1 MRRSSLGK
9 TLAGL
14 TLALFALEAVSQ
26 SKDEALAPIGDN
38 SDEPSGWMRLEV
50 AIFVDTSDET
60 LASELWEIDPEL
72 GYPTNRRWLTDYA
85 EIKALMDEWGE
96 EAVNIDTNGAI
107 AIVPA
112 PPPQPDP
119 RLNPD
124 TVPMPEENAEVSE
137 EETEATTEAVKIMS
151 GDGTTLLSA
160 SSDEDLQ
167 GLSASLDASN
177 GVRDV
182 VTETSSES
190 DGYGEDGYQEDTV
203 HSNVIEQTPIG
214 DAATALVALGIEAAP
229 SLDGDLLTPI
239 DQQSQSSATN
249 QAGDNAEV
257 AVENSGTNSQ
267 VAQPQSQDLGQIPLE
282 SLLAVNAEETNPD
295 SEAKSDAIA
304 IDALE
309 SNIDGLQ
316 TPLDAAFADERS
328 NDSSSPENA
337 VLEQTSELYENSE
350 SFISEDGIANEAPA
364 ETQDDAG
371 NFFAIEGLGEDF
383 NGLVRGVETST
394 GLSDG
399 GIDTE
404 TIDWLSD
411 FETEEPG
418 EGTALDAEPTP
429 PPLPASYQAMPLE
442 MLPTGLKKLEKE
454 TGRRP
459 VALLSWLQPI
469 EGVSDAVIVD
479 SWADGNPIPNL
490 QGTVRV
496 SQAANETNGYR
507 LTTDLWANT
516 TAQYLPERLPA
527 IEIPAAPTR
536 VLVIEPEEAAKTEMN
551 EATVEFIDISTGL
564 STVTPSPRQSDD
576 TGSSDSV
583 EVSIPPL
590 KHAIRLHET
599 RDLREGY
606 VRYIDHPVIQVAA
619 VWRELTYAE
628 LHEMGEAQ
636 RVRKDIDSLTRALVT
651 EQAKKPSFNAEPQ
664 APSPNQ

>member
-26 SKDEALAPIGDN
+26 NKDEALASIGDN
-38 SDEPSGWMRLEV
+38 NDEPSGWMRLEV

-96 EAVNIDTNGAI
+96 DAVNIDTNGAI
-107 AIVPA
+107 AVVPS
-112 PPPQPDP
+112 PPPQPDSNLTP
-119 RLNPD
+119 ETATSSQTD
-124 TVPMPEENAEVSE
+124 TETTAESE
-137 EETEATTEAVKIMS
+137 QALP
-151 GDGTTLLSA
+151 GDRQTFLLG
-160 SSDEDLQ
+160 SSNDDLQ
-167 GLSASLDASN
+167 TSAENVDAIDAMHN
-177 GVRDV
+177 GS
-182 VTETSSES
+182 TETKIES
-190 DGYGEDGYQEDTV
+190 DGYQEEAA
-203 HSNVIEQTPIG
+203 HSGLIEQTPNG
-214 DAATALVALGIEAAP
+214 ETATTLVGLETGPASSMKNGLVI
-229 SLDGDLLTPI
+229 SI
-239 DQQSQSSATN
+239 DQQSQPSGSNQVGGNAAVAIEGSGVTSKAT
-249 QAGDNAEV
+249 
-257 AVENSGTNSQ
+257 
-267 VAQPQSQDLGQIPLE
+267 QPQSQDLGQIPLE
-282 SLLAVNAEETNPD
+282 SLSAVNAEETNPY
-295 SEAKSDAIA
+295 SETKSDAIA

-316 TPLDAAFADERS
+316 TPVDAAFADGRS
-328 NDSSSPENA
+328 SDSSLPENA

-350 SFISEDGIANEAPA
+350 SFITDDGMANEAPA

-383 NGLVRGVETST
+383 NGLVSGVETST

-404 TIDWLSD
+404 TIDWLSN

-442 MLPTGLKKLEKE
+442 MLPKGLKKLEKE

-479 SWADGNPIPNL
+479 SWADENPIPNL

-496 SQAANETNGYR
+496 SQAANETNGYQ

-516 TAQYLPERLPA
+516 SAQYLPERLPA

-536 VLVIEPEEAAKTEMN
+536 VLVIEPGEAAKTEMN
-551 EATVEFIDISTGL
+551 EATVEFVDISTGL
-564 STVTPSPRQSDD
+564 STVTPSPRQLDD
-576 TGSSDSV
+576 IGNSDSV
-583 EVSIPPL
+583 EDATPPL

-651 EQAKKPSFNAEPQ
+651 QQSKKPSFNVEQQ

>member
-26 SKDEALAPIGDN
+26 SRDEALASIGDN
-38 SDEPSGWMRLEV
+38 NDEPSGWMRLEV

-60 LASELWEIDPEL
+60 LASELWEVDPKL

-85 EIKALMDEWGE
+85 EINALMDEWGE
-96 EAVNIDTNGAI
+96 EAVSIDTNGAI
-107 AIVPA
+107 AVV
-112 PPPQPDP
+112 PPPPPRPDP
-119 RLNPD
+119 LMNPE
-124 TVPMPEENAEVSE
+124 TVPTSE
-137 EETEATTEAVKIMS
+137 EGAEATTEAAKIAS
-151 GDGTTLLSA
+151 GDGTTLLSG
-160 SSDEDLQ
+160 STDDDLQ
-167 GLSASLDASN
+167 ALSAGLDGSN
-177 GVRDV
+177 GVRDG
-182 VTETSSES
+182 VTKTRNES
-190 DGYGEDGYQEDTV
+190 DSYREDGYQEETV
-203 HSNVIEQTPIG
+203 HSNLVEKTSIDE
-214 DAATALVALGIEAAP
+214 AATALAVQETEAAP
-229 SLDGDLLTPI
+229 AMDNGHITST
-239 DQQSQSSATN
+239 DQPSQPSGSNQVGNNAAVAIESSGVTSKAT
-249 QAGDNAEV
+249 
-257 AVENSGTNSQ
+257 
-267 VAQPQSQDLGQIPLE
+267 QPQSQDFGQIPLE

-309 SNIDGLQ
+309 SNIAGLQ
-316 TPLDAAFADERS
+316 TPVDAAFADERS
-328 NDSSSPENA
+328 SDSSSLGNS

-350 SFISEDGIANEAPA
+350 SFIADDGMASEAPA

-383 NGLVRGVETST
+383 NGLVSGVETST

-411 FETEEPG
+411 FETAEPS

-442 MLPTGLKKLEKE
+442 MLTTGLKKLEKE

-469 EGVSDAVIVD
+469 EGVSDAIIVD
-479 SWADGNPIPNL
+479 SWDDENPIPNL

-496 SQAANETNGYR
+496 AQAANETNGFR

-516 TAQYLPERLPA
+516 SAQYLPERLPA

-536 VLVIEPEEAAKTEMN
+536 VLVIEPEEAAKTDMN

-576 TGSSDSV
+576 IGSSDSV
-583 EVSIPPL
+583 EVSTPPL
-590 KHAIRLHET
+590 KHAIRLYET

-619 VWRELTYAE
+619 IWRELTYAE

-651 EQAKKPSFNAEPQ
+651 EQAKKPSFKVEQQ

>member
-1 MRRSSLGK
+1 MH
-9 TLAGL
+9 
-14 TLALFALEAVSQ
+14 
-26 SKDEALAPIGDN
+26 
-38 SDEPSGWMRLEV
+38 
-50 AIFVDTSDET
+50 
-60 LASELWEIDPEL
+60 
-72 GYPTNRRWLTDYA
+72 
-85 EIKALMDEWGE
+85 
-96 EAVNIDTNGAI
+96 NG
-107 AIVPA
+107 
-112 PPPQPDP
+112 
-119 RLNPD
+119 
-124 TVPMPEENAEVSE
+124 S
-137 EETEATTEAVKIMS
+137 
-151 GDGTTLLSA
+151 
-160 SSDEDLQ
+160 
-167 GLSASLDASN
+167 
-177 GVRDV
+177 
-182 VTETSSES
+182 TETKIES
-190 DGYGEDGYQEDTV
+190 DGYQEEAV
-203 HSNVIEQTPIG
+203 RPNLVEQTPI
-214 DAATALVALGIEAAP
+214 DEAATSLAVQETEAAP
-229 SLDGDLLTPI
+229 AMDNGHITSTDQPSQLSAPNQGRDNAAVAIANLGTTTEATQ
-239 DQQSQSSATN
+239 QQSQ
-249 QAGDNAEV
+249 D
-257 AVENSGTNSQ
+257 
-267 VAQPQSQDLGQIPLE
+267 PGQIPLE
-282 SLLAVNAEETNPD
+282 SLLAGNSEEANLD
-295 SEAKSDAIA
+295 SEATYDATA

-309 SNIDGLQ
+309 GNIASLQ
-316 TPLDAAFADERS
+316 TSVDAAFADERS
-328 NDSSSPENA
+328 GDSSSLENA
-337 VLEQTSELYENSE
+337 VLDPSSEPSENSE
-350 SFISEDGIANEAPA
+350 AFIADDGMANEAPA

-383 NGLVRGVETST
+383 NGLVSSVETST

-411 FETEEPG
+411 FESEEPG

-469 EGVSDAVIVD
+469 DDVSDAVIVD
-479 SWADGNPIPNL
+479 SWADENPIPNL

-536 VLVIEPEEAAKTEMN
+536 VLVIEPEEAAKTETN

-564 STVTPSPRQSDD
+564 STVTPTPRQPDEI
-576 TGSSDSV
+576 GSSDSV
-583 EVSIPPL
+583 DVSIPPL

-651 EQAKKPSFNAEPQ
+651 QQAKKQSFNAEQQ
-664 APSPNQ
+664 ASSPNQ

>member
-14 TLALFALEAVSQ
+14 ALALFALEAVSQ
-26 SKDEALAPIGDN
+26 SKDEALASIGDN
-38 SDEPSGWMRLEV
+38 SDQPSGWMRLEV

-72 GYPTNRRWLTDYA
+72 GYPTNHRWLTDYA

-96 EAVNIDTNGAI
+96 DAVNIDTNGAI
-107 AIVPA
+107 TVSPA
-112 PPPQPDP
+112 PPPQPEP
-119 RLNPD
+119 NL
-124 TVPMPEENAEVSE
+124 TPETA
-137 EETEATTEAVKIMS
+137 
-151 GDGTTLLSA
+151 
-160 SSDEDLQ
+160 
-167 GLSASLDASN
+167 
-177 GVRDV
+177 
-182 VTETSSES
+182 TSSETDTETTAES
-190 DGYGEDGYQEDTV
+190 EQALPGDRPTFLLASSNDDLQTSAENVDAIDAVHNGSTEIKIGGDGYQEEAT
-203 HSNVIEQTPIG
+203 HSRFIEQTPN
-214 DAATALVALGIEAAP
+214 DETATTLVEPETGPASSVKNGLVT
-229 SLDGDLLTPI
+229 SI
-239 DQQSQSSATN
+239 DQQSQPSESN
-249 QAGDNAEV
+249 QVVDNAVV
-257 AVENSGTNSQ
+257 AIERSGVTSQ
-267 VAQPQSQDLGQIPLE
+267 ATQPQSQDLGQIPLE
-282 SLLAVNAEETNPD
+282 SLLAANAEETNPD

-309 SNIDGLQ
+309 SNINGLHM
-316 TPLDAAFADERS
+316 PVDAAFTDERS
-328 NDSSSPENA
+328 SDSGSQGNA
-337 VLEQTSELYENSE
+337 ALEQTSELYENSE
-350 SFISEDGIANEAPA
+350 SFIADDGMANEAPA

-383 NGLVRGVETST
+383 NGLVSGVETST

-399 GIDTE
+399 GVDTE

-442 MLPTGLKKLEKE
+442 MLPTGLKNLQKE

-459 VALLSWLQPI
+459 VALLSWLQPT

-479 SWADGNPIPNL
+479 SWADENPIPNL

-496 SQAANETNGYR
+496 SQTANETNGYR
-507 LTTDLWANT
+507 LITDLWANT

-551 EATVEFIDISTGL
+551 EATVEFIDITTGL

-583 EVSIPPL
+583 EVSLPPL

-651 EQAKKPSFNAEPQ
+651 EQATKPSFNVEQQ

>member
-26 SKDEALAPIGDN
+26 SRDEALASIGDN
-38 SDEPSGWMRLEV
+38 NDEPSGWMRLEV

-60 LASELWEIDPEL
+60 LASELWEVDPEL
-72 GYPTNRRWLTDYA
+72 SYPTNRRWLTDYA

-107 AIVPA
+107 AVVPS

-119 RLNPD
+119 NLNPETATSSETD
-124 TVPMPEENAEVSE
+124 TE
-137 EETEATTEAVKIMS
+137 TTEESEQALP
-151 GDGTTLLSA
+151 GDKSTFLLG
-160 SSDEDLQ
+160 SSNDDLQ
-167 GLSASLDASN
+167 TSAENVDAIDAVHN
-177 GVRDV
+177 GS
-182 VTETSSES
+182 TEIKIES
-190 DGYGEDGYQEDTV
+190 DGYQEEAT
-203 HSNVIEQTPIG
+203 HSGLIEQTPNG
-214 DAATALVALGIEAAP
+214 ETATTLVELENGPASSVKNGLVT
-229 SLDGDLLTPI
+229 SI
-239 DQQSQSSATN
+239 DQQSQPSGSNQLGGNAAVAIERSGVTTEAT
-249 QAGDNAEV
+249 
-257 AVENSGTNSQ
+257 
-267 VAQPQSQDLGQIPLE
+267 QPQSQDLGQIPLE

-309 SNIDGLQ
+309 SNIAGLQ
-316 TPLDAAFADERS
+316 APVDAAFADERS
-328 NDSSSPENA
+328 IDSSS
-337 VLEQTSELYENSE
+337 SELYVNSE
-350 SFISEDGIANEAPA
+350 SFIADDGMANEAAA

-383 NGLVRGVETST
+383 NGLVSSVETST

-411 FETEEPG
+411 FESEEPR

-469 EGVSDAVIVD
+469 EDVSDAVIVD
-479 SWADGNPIPNL
+479 SWADENPIPNL
-490 QGTVRV
+490 QGTVTV

-536 VLVIEPEEAAKTEMN
+536 VLVIEPEEASKTETN

-564 STVTPSPRQSDD
+564 STVTPTPRQPDEI
-576 TGSSDSV
+576 GSSDTV
-583 EVSIPPL
+583 DVSTPPL

-651 EQAKKPSFNAEPQ
+651 QQAKKQSFNAEQQ
-664 APSPNQ
+664 ASSPNQ

>member
-9 TLAGL
+9 TLVGL

-26 SKDEALAPIGDN
+26 SKDEALASIGDN
-38 SDEPSGWMRLEV
+38 NDEPSGWMRLEV

-60 LASELWEIDPEL
+60 LASELWEVDPEL
-72 GYPTNRRWLTDYA
+72 SYPSNRRWLTDYA

-107 AIVPA
+107 AVVPS

-119 RLNPD
+119 DLNPEN
-124 TVPMPEENAEVSE
+124 VPTSE
-137 EETEATTEAVKIMS
+137 EDTEDTREAVKIVS
-151 GDGTTLLSA
+151 DDGTTLLSA
-160 SSDEDLQ
+160 SIDDDLQ

-177 GVRDV
+177 GV
-182 VTETSSES
+182 TKISNES
-190 DGYGEDGYQEDTV
+190 DGYGEDSYQEEAV
-203 HSNVIEQTPIG
+203 RSNLVEQTSI
-214 DAATALVALGIEAAP
+214 DEAATSLAVQETQAAP
-229 SLDGDLLTPI
+229 AMDNGHITSTDQSSQLSAPNQGRDNAAVAIENLGTTTEATQ
-239 DQQSQSSATN
+239 QQSQ
-249 QAGDNAEV
+249 D
-257 AVENSGTNSQ
+257 
-267 VAQPQSQDLGQIPLE
+267 PGQIPLE
-282 SLLAVNAEETNPD
+282 SLLAGNSEEANLD
-295 SEAKSDAIA
+295 SEATYDATA

-309 SNIDGLQ
+309 GNIASLQ
-316 TPLDAAFADERS
+316 TSDDAAFADERS
-328 NDSSSPENA
+328 SDSSSLENA
-337 VLEQTSELYENSE
+337 VLDPYSEPFEKSE
-350 SFISEDGIANEAPA
+350 SFIADGGIAAEAPA
-364 ETQDDAG
+364 EAQDDAG

-383 NGLVRGVETST
+383 NGLVSGVGNST

-399 GIDTE
+399 GLDTE

-411 FETEEPG
+411 FETEEAS

-429 PPLPASYQAMPLE
+429 PPLPESYQAMPLE
-442 MLPTGLKKLEKE
+442 MLPAGLKKLEKD

-469 EGVSDAVIVD
+469 EGVSNAVIVD
-479 SWADGNPIPNL
+479 SWAEDGPTPRL

-496 SQAANETNGYR
+496 SQATNETDGYR

-527 IEIPAAPTR
+527 IEIPTAPTR
-536 VLVIEPEEAAKTEMN
+536 VLVIEPEKAVSAEKN
-551 EATVEFIDISTGL
+551 EASVEFIDISTGL
-564 STVTPSPRQSDD
+564 NTVTPTLRQPDGND
-576 TGSSDSV
+576 GSGSV

-590 KHAIRLHET
+590 KHAIRLNET

-636 RVRKDIDSLTRALVT
+636 RIRKDIDSLTRALVT
-651 EQAKKPSFNAEPQ
+651 QQSKKTSSNTKQQ
-664 APSPNQ
+664 APLSSP

>member
-14 TLALFALEAVSQ
+14 ALALFALEAVSQ
-26 SKDEALAPIGDN
+26 SKDEALASIGDN
-38 SDEPSGWMRLEV
+38 SDQPSGWMRLEV

-96 EAVNIDTNGAI
+96 DAVNIDTNGAI
-107 AIVPA
+107 TVLPA
-112 PPPQPDP
+112 PPPQPEP
-119 RLNPD
+119 NLTPETATSSKTD
-124 TVPMPEENAEVSE
+124 TETTAESE
-137 EETEATTEAVKIMS
+137 QALP
-151 GDGTTLLSA
+151 GDRPTFLLA
-160 SSDEDLQ
+160 SSNDDLQ
-167 GLSASLDASN
+167 TSAENVDAIDAVHN
-177 GVRDV
+177 GS
-182 VTETSSES
+182 TEIKI
-190 DGYGEDGYQEDTV
+190 GGDGYQEEAT
-203 HSNVIEQTPIG
+203 HSRLIEQTPNG
-214 DAATALVALGIEAAP
+214 ETATTLVELETGPASSVKNGLVT
-229 SLDGDLLTPI
+229 SI
-239 DQQSQSSATN
+239 DQQSQPSESN
-249 QAGDNAEV
+249 QVVDNAVGAIER
-257 AVENSGTNSQ
+257 SGVTSQ
-267 VAQPQSQDLGQIPLE
+267 ATQPQSQDLGQIPLE
-282 SLLAVNAEETNPD
+282 SLLAANAEETNPD

-309 SNIDGLQ
+309 SNINGLQ
-316 TPLDAAFADERS
+316 MPVDAAFTDERS
-328 NDSSSPENA
+328 SDSSSQGNA
-337 VLEQTSELYENSE
+337 ASEQTSELYENSE
-350 SFISEDGIANEAPA
+350 SFIADDGMANEAAA

-383 NGLVRGVETST
+383 NGLVSGVETST

-399 GIDTE
+399 GVDTE

-411 FETEEPG
+411 FETEEPR

-479 SWADGNPIPNL
+479 SWADENPIPNL

-551 EATVEFIDISTGL
+551 EATVEFIDIATGL

-590 KHAIRLHET
+590 KHAIRLHQT

-651 EQAKKPSFNAEPQ
+651 EQAKKPSFNAGQGQQ
-664 APSPNQ
+664 APSPSQ

>member
-1 MRRSSLGK
+1 MRRSSLGR

-26 SKDEALAPIGDN
+26 SKDEALASIGDN
-38 SDEPSGWMRLEV
+38 NDEPSGWMRLEV

-60 LASELWEIDPEL
+60 LASELWEVDPEL

-107 AIVPA
+107 AVVPS

-119 RLNPD
+119 NLNPETATSPERD
-124 TVPMPEENAEVSE
+124 TETTVESE
-137 EETEATTEAVKIMS
+137 QALL
-151 GDGTTLLSA
+151 GDRPTFLIG
-160 SSDEDLQ
+160 SSNDDLQ
-167 GLSASLDASN
+167 TSADNVDAIDAVHN
-177 GVRDV
+177 GS
-182 VTETSSES
+182 TETKIES
-190 DGYGEDGYQEDTV
+190 DGYQEEAA
-203 HSNVIEQTPIG
+203 HSGVIEQTPNGETATTLVELETGPASSMKNGLVTSIDQGSQPSGLKQVGG
-214 DAATALVALGIEAAP
+214 DAAVAIER
-229 SLDGDLLTPI
+229 SGVT
-239 DQQSQSSATN
+239 SQAT
-249 QAGDNAEV
+249 
-257 AVENSGTNSQ
+257 
-267 VAQPQSQDLGQIPLE
+267 QPQSQDLGQIPLE

-295 SEAKSDAIA
+295 FEAKSDAIA

-309 SNIDGLQ
+309 SNIAGLQ
-316 TPLDAAFADERS
+316 TPVDAAFADERS
-328 NDSSSPENA
+328 SDSIFFFFFA
-337 VLEQTSELYENSE
+337 LEQAYELYEISE
-350 SFISEDGIANEAPA
+350 SFIADDGMANEAPA

-383 NGLVRGVETST
+383 NGLVSGVETST

-411 FETEEPG
+411 FETEEPR

-479 SWADGNPIPNL
+479 SWADENTIPSL

-536 VLVIEPEEAAKTEMN
+536 VLVIEPEEAAKTDMN

-564 STVTPSPRQSDD
+564 STVNPSPRQSDD

-583 EVSIPPL
+583 EGSMPQL

-619 VWRELTYAE
+619 VWRELSYAE

-651 EQAKKPSFNAEPQ
+651 DQSKKPSFNAGQGQQ

>member
-14 TLALFALEAVSQ
+14 TLALVALEAVSQ
-26 SKDEALAPIGDN
+26 SKDEALASIGDN
-38 SDEPSGWMRLEV
+38 SNEPSGWMRLEV

-60 LASELWEIDPEL
+60 LASELWEVDPEL

-107 AIVPA
+107 AVVPS

-119 RLNPD
+119 DPDLNPE
-124 TVPMPEENAEVSE
+124 TATSSE
-137 EETEATTEAVKIMS
+137 T
-151 GDGTTLLSA
+151 D
-160 SSDEDLQ
+160 
-167 GLSASLDASN
+167 
-177 GVRDV
+177 
-182 VTETSSES
+182 TETTAESEQASPGDRPTFLLGSSNDDSQTSAENVGAIDAVHNGSTETKIES
-190 DGYGEDGYQEDTV
+190 DGYQEEAA
-203 HSNVIEQTPIG
+203 HSGLIEQTPNG
-214 DAATALVALGIEAAP
+214 ETATALVELETEPASSVKNGLVN
-229 SLDGDLLTPI
+229 PI
-239 DQQSQSSATN
+239 DQQSQPSGSNQVGGDAAVAIERSGVTSQAT
-249 QAGDNAEV
+249 
-257 AVENSGTNSQ
+257 
-267 VAQPQSQDLGQIPLE
+267 QPQSQDLGQIPLE
-282 SLLAVNAEETNPD
+282 SLLAVNAEETDPD
-295 SEAKSDAIA
+295 FEAKSDAIA

-309 SNIDGLQ
+309 SNIAGLQ
-316 TPLDAAFADERS
+316 TPVDAAFADERS
-328 NDSSSPENA
+328 SDSSSQGNA
-337 VLEQTSELYENSE
+337 ALEQTSELYENSE
-350 SFISEDGIANEAPA
+350 SFIADYGMANEAAA
-364 ETQDDAG
+364 ETRDDAG

-383 NGLVRGVETST
+383 NGLVSGVETST

-411 FETEEPG
+411 FETEEPR

-479 SWADGNPIPNL
+479 SWADENPIPNL

-496 SQAANETNGYR
+496 SQTANETNGYR

-536 VLVIEPEEAAKTEMN
+536 VLVIEPGEAAKTEMN

-564 STVTPSPRQSDD
+564 STVTPTPRQSDEIR
-576 TGSSDSV
+576 SSDSV
-583 EVSIPPL
+583 DVSTPPL

-651 EQAKKPSFNAEPQ
+651 EQAKKPLFNVEQQ

>member
-1 MRRSSLGK
+1 MRRSSLGR

-26 SKDEALAPIGDN
+26 SKDEALASIGDN
-38 SDEPSGWMRLEV
+38 NDEPSGWMRLEV

-60 LASELWEIDPEL
+60 LASELWEVDPEL

-107 AIVPA
+107 AVVPS

-119 RLNPD
+119 NLNPETATSPERD
-124 TVPMPEENAEVSE
+124 TETTVESE
-137 EETEATTEAVKIMS
+137 QALP
-151 GDGTTLLSA
+151 GDRPTFLLG
-160 SSDEDLQ
+160 SSNDDLQ
-167 GLSASLDASN
+167 TSADNVDAIDAVHN
-177 GVRDV
+177 GS
-182 VTETSSES
+182 TETKIES
-190 DGYGEDGYQEDTV
+190 DGYQEEAA
-203 HSNVIEQTPIG
+203 HSGLIEHTPNGGTATTLVELETGPASSMKNGLVTSIDQGSQPSGSNQVGG
-214 DAATALVALGIEAAP
+214 DAAVAIER
-229 SLDGDLLTPI
+229 SGVT
-239 DQQSQSSATN
+239 SQAT
-249 QAGDNAEV
+249 
-257 AVENSGTNSQ
+257 
-267 VAQPQSQDLGQIPLE
+267 QPQSQDLGQIPLE
-282 SLLAVNAEETNPD
+282 SLLTVNAEETNPD
-295 SEAKSDAIA
+295 FETKSDAIA

-309 SNIDGLQ
+309 SNIAGLQ
-316 TPLDAAFADERS
+316 TPVDAAFADERS
-328 NDSSSPENA
+328 SDSSSRGNA

-350 SFISEDGIANEAPA
+350 SFIADDGMANEAPA

-383 NGLVRGVETST
+383 NGLVSGVETST

-411 FETEEPG
+411 FETEEPR

-479 SWADGNPIPNL
+479 SWADENTIPSL

-564 STVTPSPRQSDD
+564 STVNPSPRQSDD
-576 TGSSDSV
+576 IGSSDSV
-583 EVSIPPL
+583 DVSTPAV

-651 EQAKKPSFNAEPQ
+651 QQAKKPSFNAGQGQQ

>member
-26 SKDEALAPIGDN
+26 SKDEALASIGDN

-60 LASELWEIDPEL
+60 LASELWEVDPEL

-107 AIVPA
+107 AVVPS

-119 RLNPD
+119 DLNPE
-124 TVPMPEENAEVSE
+124 TATSSE
-137 EETEATTEAVKIMS
+137 RGT
-151 GDGTTLLSA
+151 GTTAESEQALPGDRPTFLLG
-160 SSDEDLQ
+160 SSNDDLQ
-167 GLSASLDASN
+167 TSAENVDAIDAVHN
-177 GVRDV
+177 GS
-182 VTETSSES
+182 TETKIES
-190 DGYGEDGYQEDTV
+190 DGYQEEAA
-203 HSNVIEQTPIG
+203 HSGLIEQTPNG
-214 DAATALVALGIEAAP
+214 ETATTLVELETGPASSMKNGLVA
-229 SLDGDLLTPI
+229 SI
-239 DQQSQSSATN
+239 DQPSQPSGSNQVGSNAAVAIENLCTTTEATQQHS
-249 QAGDNAEV
+249 QA
-257 AVENSGTNSQ
+257 
-267 VAQPQSQDLGQIPLE
+267 PGQIPLE
-282 SLLAVNAEETNPD
+282 SLLAGNSEEANLD
-295 SEAKSDAIA
+295 SEATYDATA
-304 IDALE
+304 INALE
-309 SNIDGLQ
+309 GNIASLQ
-316 TPLDAAFADERS
+316 TPVDAAFADERS
-328 NDSSSPENA
+328 SDSSFPGNV
-337 VLEQTSELYENSE
+337 VLEQTSELYENRE
-350 SFISEDGIANEAPA
+350 SFIADDGMASEARAG
-364 ETQDDAG
+364 TQDDAG

-383 NGLVRGVETST
+383 NGLVSGVETST

-404 TIDWLSD
+404 TIDWLSE
-411 FETEEPG
+411 FETEEAS

-429 PPLPASYQAMPLE
+429 PPLPASYQAMPPE
-442 MLPTGLKKLEKE
+442 MLPAGLRKLEKE

-496 SQAANETNGYR
+496 SQATNETDGYR

-527 IEIPAAPTR
+527 IEIPTAPTR
-536 VLVIEPEEAAKTEMN
+536 VLVIEPEKAVSAEKN
-551 EATVEFIDISTGL
+551 EASVEFIDISTGL
-564 STVTPSPRQSDD
+564 NTVTPTLRQSDGND
-576 TGSSDSV
+576 GSGSV

-590 KHAIRLHET
+590 KHAIRLNET

-636 RVRKDIDSLTRALVT
+636 RIRKDIDSLTRALVT
-651 EQAKKPSFNAEPQ
+651 EQAKKPSFNVEQQ

>member
-26 SKDEALAPIGDN
+26 SKDEALASIGDN

-60 LASELWEIDPEL
+60 LASELWEVDPEL

-107 AIVPA
+107 AVVPS

-119 RLNPD
+119 KLNPETATSSERGTEN
-124 TVPMPEENAEVSE
+124 TVESEQALPGDRPTFLLGSSNDDSQTSAENVDAID
-137 EETEATTEAVKIMS
+137 AVH
-151 GDGTTLLSA
+151 
-160 SSDEDLQ
+160 
-167 GLSASLDASN
+167 N
-177 GVRDV
+177 GP
-182 VTETSSES
+182 TETKSES
-190 DGYGEDGYQEDTV
+190 DGYQEEAA
-203 HSNVIEQTPIG
+203 HSGLIEQTPNG
-214 DAATALVALGIEAAP
+214 ETATTLVELETEPASSMKNGHVT
-229 SLDGDLLTPI
+229 SI
-239 DQQSQSSATN
+239 DQPSQPSESNQVGGNAAVAIERSGVTSKAT
-249 QAGDNAEV
+249 Q
-257 AVENSGTNSQ
+257 T
-267 VAQPQSQDLGQIPLE
+267 QSQDLGQIPLE

-295 SEAKSDAIA
+295 SEAESVAIA

-309 SNIDGLQ
+309 SNIAGLQ
-316 TPLDAAFADERS
+316 TPVDAVFVDERS
-328 NDSSSPENA
+328 SDSSSQENTA
-337 VLEQTSELYENSE
+337 LEQTSELYENPE
-350 SFISEDGIANEAPA
+350 SFIADDGMANEAPV
-364 ETQDDAG
+364 ETRDDAG

-383 NGLVRGVETST
+383 NGLVSGVETSN

-418 EGTALDAEPTP
+418 EGTALDAEATP

-442 MLPTGLKKLEKE
+442 MLPAGLRKLEKE

-479 SWADGNPIPNL
+479 SWADENTIPNL

-564 STVTPSPRQSDD
+564 STVTPPPSE
-576 TGSSDSV
+576 TNENGSSDSA
-583 EVSIPPL
+583 EDPTPPL

-636 RVRKDIDSLTRALVT
+636 RVRRDIDSLTRALVT
-651 EQAKKPSFNAEPQ
+651 EQAKKPSSNAEQQ

>member
-14 TLALFALEAVSQ
+14 ALALFALEAVSQ
-26 SKDEALAPIGDN
+26 SKDEALASIGDN

-50 AIFVDTSDET
+50 AIFVDTSNET

-96 EAVNIDTNGAI
+96 DAVNIDTNGAI
-107 AIVPA
+107 TVLPA

-119 RLNPD
+119 VLNLETD
-124 TVPMPEENAEVSE
+124 SSAEED
-137 EETEATTEAVKIMS
+137 TEASADTAQAMLDDS
-151 GDGTTLLSA
+151 TTLPLA
-160 SSDEDLQ
+160 SNDDDSQTL
-167 GLSASLDASN
+167 LASLDAFKAL
-177 GVRDV
+177 
-182 VTETSSES
+182 S
-190 DGYGEDGYQEDTV
+190 DGPTENTTFER
-203 HSNVIEQTPIG
+203 
-214 DAATALVALGIEAAP
+214 DADHQVDLTESAPSELPPQMFISELTTATADRKNEAAP
-229 SLDGDLLTPI
+229 SVNNDLVRST
-239 DQQSQSSATN
+239 DTQSQPSAPN
-249 QAGDNAEV
+249 EAGDNAAV
-257 AVENSGTNSQ
+257 AVENSGTTSHA
-267 VAQPQSQDLGQIPLE
+267 AQPQSQEPGQIPLE
-282 SLLAVNAEETNPD
+282 NLLAGNPEETNPD

-304 IDALE
+304 IDVLE
-309 SNIDGLQ
+309 SNIAALQ
-316 TPLDAAFADERS
+316 APVDAAFADERS
-328 NDSSSPENA
+328 SDSSSLENA
-337 VLEQTSELYENSE
+337 VLDPSSEPAENSE
-350 SFISEDGIANEAPA
+350 SFIADGGIAAEAPA
-364 ETQDDAG
+364 EAQDDAG

-383 NGLVRGVETST
+383 NGLANRAEPSNR
-394 GLSDG
+394 LSAG

-404 TIDWLSD
+404 TIDWLAN
-411 FETEEPG
+411 FETEEAS

-442 MLPTGLKKLEKE
+442 MLPAGLKKLEKD

-469 EGVSDAVIVD
+469 EGVSNAVIVD
-479 SWADGNPIPNL
+479 SWAEDGPTPRL

-496 SQAANETNGYR
+496 SQATNETDGYR

-527 IEIPAAPTR
+527 IEIPTAPTR
-536 VLVIEPEEAAKTEMN
+536 VLVIEPEKAVSAEKN
-551 EATVEFIDISTGL
+551 EASVEFIDISTGL
-564 STVTPSPRQSDD
+564 NTVTRTLRQSDGND
-576 TGSSDSV
+576 GSGSV

-590 KHAIRLHET
+590 KHAIRLNET

-651 EQAKKPSFNAEPQ
+651 QQSKKTSSNTKQQ
-664 APSPNQ
+664 APLSSP

>member
-1 MRRSSLGK
+1 MRRSSVGK

-26 SKDEALAPIGDN
+26 SKDEALASIGDN

-60 LASELWEIDPEL
+60 LASELWEVAPEL

-96 EAVNIDTNGAI
+96 EAVSIDTNGAI
-107 AIVPA
+107 VVVPS
-112 PPPQPDP
+112 PPPQSD
-119 RLNPD
+119 LVVNPE
-124 TVPMPEENAEVSE
+124 TVLSSE
-137 EETEATTEAVKIMS
+137 ETTQATSDSTQVLV
-151 GDGTTLLSA
+151 GDSKTLLPA
-160 SSDEDLQ
+160 STDDDSQ
-167 GLSASLDASN
+167 VLSPSLYAINAVHN
-177 GVRDV
+177 GS
-182 VTETSSES
+182 TETSIES
-190 DGYGEDGYQEDTV
+190 DGYQEEAAP
-203 HSNVIEQTPIG
+203 SGLIEQTPNGETATTVAELEAGPSSSMDNG
-214 DAATALVALGIEAAP
+214 DVTSTNQP
-229 SLDGDLLTPI
+229 SQPGPP
-239 DQQSQSSATN
+239 N
-249 QAGDNAEV
+249 QAGDNAAV
-257 AVENSGTNSQ
+257 AIESSGVTSRATQ
-267 VAQPQSQDLGQIPLE
+267 QQSQDLGQIPLE
-282 SLLAVNAEETNPD
+282 SLLVGNPEETYAD

-309 SNIDGLQ
+309 SNIAGLQ
-316 TPLDAAFADERS
+316 MPVDAVLVDERS
-328 NDSSSPENA
+328 SDPSSEGDA
-337 VLEQTSELYENSE
+337 VLEQTFELYENSE
-350 SFISEDGIANEAPA
+350 SSVADDGIATEALA
-364 ETQDDAG
+364 EAQDDAG

-383 NGLVRGVETST
+383 NGLVGGAETPT

-418 EGTALDAEPTP
+418 EGTPLDVEPTP

-442 MLPTGLKKLEKE
+442 MLPAGLKKLEKE

-469 EGVSDAVIVD
+469 EGVSSAVIVD
-479 SWADGNPIPNL
+479 SWADEDLTPNL

-527 IEIPAAPTR
+527 IEVPSAPTR
-536 VLVIEPEEAAKTEMN
+536 VLVIEPEEVIQAEIN

-564 STVTPSPRQSDD
+564 STVTPAPHQSDEN
-576 TGSSDSV
+576 GSSDSIG
-583 EVSIPPL
+583 VSPLPL
-590 KHAIRLHET
+590 KHAIRLNET

-651 EQAKKPSFNAEPQ
+651 KQSEKPSFNAGQQ
-664 APSPNQ
+664 APPPNQ

>member
-9 TLAGL
+9 TLVGL
-14 TLALFALEAVSQ
+14 TLALFALQAVSQ
-26 SKDEALAPIGDN
+26 SKDEALASIGDN
-38 SDEPSGWMRLEV
+38 NDEPSGWMRLEV
-50 AIFVDTSDET
+50 AIFVDTSDEA
-60 LASELWEIDPEL
+60 LASELWEVDPEL

-107 AIVPA
+107 AVVPS

-119 RLNPD
+119 DLNPEN
-124 TVPMPEENAEVSE
+124 VPTSE
-137 EETEATTEAVKIMS
+137 EDTEDTREAVKIVS
-151 GDGTTLLSA
+151 DDGTTLLSA
-160 SSDEDLQ
+160 SIDDDLQ

-177 GVRDV
+177 GV
-182 VTETSSES
+182 TKISNES
-190 DGYGEDGYQEDTV
+190 DGYGEDSYQEEAV
-203 HSNVIEQTPIG
+203 RSNLVEQTPI
-214 DAATALVALGIEAAP
+214 DEAATSLAVQETEAAP
-229 SLDGDLLTPI
+229 AMDNGHITSTDQPSQLSAPNQGRDNAAVAIENLGTTTEATQ
-239 DQQSQSSATN
+239 QQSQ
-249 QAGDNAEV
+249 D
-257 AVENSGTNSQ
+257 
-267 VAQPQSQDLGQIPLE
+267 PGQIPLE
-282 SLLAVNAEETNPD
+282 SLLAGNSEEANLD
-295 SEAKSDAIA
+295 SEATYDATA

-309 SNIDGLQ
+309 GNIASLQ
-316 TPLDAAFADERS
+316 TSDDAAFADERS
-328 NDSSSPENA
+328 SDSSSLENA
-337 VLEQTSELYENSE
+337 VLDPYSESFEKSE
-350 SFISEDGIANEAPA
+350 SFIADGGIAAEAPA
-364 ETQDDAG
+364 EAQDDAG

-383 NGLVRGVETST
+383 NGLVSGVGNST

-399 GIDTE
+399 GLDTE

-411 FETEEPG
+411 FETEEAS

-429 PPLPASYQAMPLE
+429 PPLPESYQAMPLE
-442 MLPTGLKKLEKE
+442 MLPAGLKKLEKD

-469 EGVSDAVIVD
+469 EGVSNAVIVD
-479 SWADGNPIPNL
+479 SWAEDGPTPHL

-496 SQAANETNGYR
+496 SQATNETDGYR

-527 IEIPAAPTR
+527 IEIPTAPTR
-536 VLVIEPEEAAKTEMN
+536 VLVIEPEKAVSAEKN
-551 EATVEFIDISTGL
+551 EASVEFIDISTGL
-564 STVTPSPRQSDD
+564 NTVTPTLRQPDGND
-576 TGSSDSV
+576 GSGSV

-590 KHAIRLHET
+590 KHAIRLNET

-651 EQAKKPSFNAEPQ
+651 QQSKKTSSNTKQQ
-664 APSPNQ
+664 APLSSP

>member
-9 TLAGL
+9 TLVGL

-26 SKDEALAPIGDN
+26 SKDEALASIGDN
-38 SDEPSGWMRLEV
+38 NDEPSGWMRLEV

-60 LASELWEIDPEL
+60 LASELWEVDPEL

-107 AIVPA
+107 AVV
-112 PPPQPDP
+112 PPPPPRPDP
-119 RLNPD
+119 LLNPE
-124 TVPMPEENAEVSE
+124 TVPTSEEGAEVLE
-137 EETEATTEAVKIMS
+137 EDTEATTEAAKIAS
-151 GDGTTLLSA
+151 GDGTTLQSGSTDDDLQALSA
-160 SSDEDLQ
+160 
-167 GLSASLDASN
+167 GLDGSIV
-177 GVRDV
+177 VRDG
-182 VTETSSES
+182 VTEARNES
-190 DGYGEDGYQEDTV
+190 DSYREDGYQEETV
-203 HSNVIEQTPIG
+203 HSNLVEKTSIDE
-214 DAATALVALGIEAAP
+214 AATALAVQETEAAP
-229 SLDGDLLTPI
+229 AMDNGHITSTDQPSQLSAPNQGRDNATVAIENRGTTTEATQ
-239 DQQSQSSATN
+239 QQSQ
-249 QAGDNAEV
+249 D
-257 AVENSGTNSQ
+257 
-267 VAQPQSQDLGQIPLE
+267 PGQIPLE
-282 SLLAVNAEETNPD
+282 SLLAGNSEEANLD
-295 SEAKSDAIA
+295 SEATYDATV

-309 SNIDGLQ
+309 GNIASLQ
-316 TPLDAAFADERS
+316 TSVDAAFADERS
-328 NDSSSPENA
+328 SDSSSLENA
-337 VLEQTSELYENSE
+337 VLDPSSEPSENSE
-350 SFISEDGIANEAPA
+350 SFIADGGIAAEAPA
-364 ETQDDAG
+364 EARDDAG

-383 NGLVRGVETST
+383 NGLVSGVGNST

-411 FETEEPG
+411 FETEEAS

-442 MLPTGLKKLEKE
+442 MLPAGLKKLEKD

-469 EGVSDAVIVD
+469 EGVSNAVIVD
-479 SWADGNPIPNL
+479 SWAEDGPTPHL

-496 SQAANETNGYR
+496 SKATNEADGYR

-527 IEIPAAPTR
+527 IEIPTAPTR
-536 VLVIEPEEAAKTEMN
+536 VLVIEPEKAVSAEKN
-551 EATVEFIDISTGL
+551 EASVEFIDISTGL
-564 STVTPSPRQSDD
+564 NTVTPTLSQSDGND
-576 TGSSDSV
+576 GSDSV

-590 KHAIRLHET
+590 KHAIRLNET

-636 RVRKDIDSLTRALVT
+636 RIRKDIDSLTRALVNQQST
-651 EQAKKPSFNAEPQ
+651 EPSSTMKQQ
-664 APSPNQ
+664 APLSSQ

>member
-26 SKDEALAPIGDN
+26 SRDEALASIGDN
-38 SDEPSGWMRLEV
+38 NDEPSGWMRLEV

-60 LASELWEIDPEL
+60 LASELWEVDPKL

-85 EIKALMDEWGE
+85 EINALMDEWGE
-96 EAVNIDTNGAI
+96 EAVSIDTNGAI
-107 AIVPA
+107 AVV
-112 PPPQPDP
+112 PPPPPRPDP
-119 RLNPD
+119 LMNPE
-124 TVPMPEENAEVSE
+124 TVPTSE
-137 EETEATTEAVKIMS
+137 EGAEATTEAAKIAS
-151 GDGTTLLSA
+151 GDGTTLLSG
-160 SSDEDLQ
+160 STDDDLQ
-167 GLSASLDASN
+167 ALSAGLDGSN
-177 GVRDV
+177 GVRDG
-182 VTETSSES
+182 VTKTRNES
-190 DGYGEDGYQEDTV
+190 DSYREDGYQEETV
-203 HSNVIEQTPIG
+203 HSNLVEKTSIDE
-214 DAATALVALGIEAAP
+214 AATALAVQETEAAP
-229 SLDGDLLTPI
+229 AMDNGHITST
-239 DQQSQSSATN
+239 DQPSQPSGSNQVGNNAAVAIESSGVTSKAT
-249 QAGDNAEV
+249 
-257 AVENSGTNSQ
+257 
-267 VAQPQSQDLGQIPLE
+267 QPQSQDFGQIPLE

-309 SNIDGLQ
+309 SNIAGLQ
-316 TPLDAAFADERS
+316 TPVDAVFADERS
-328 NDSSSPENA
+328 NDSSPQGHA
-337 VLEQTSELYENSE
+337 ALEQTSELYENSE
-350 SFISEDGIANEAPA
+350 SFIADDGMASEAPA

-383 NGLVRGVETST
+383 NGLVSGVETST

-411 FETEEPG
+411 FETAEPS

-469 EGVSDAVIVD
+469 EGVSDAIIVD
-479 SWADGNPIPNL
+479 SWDDENPIPNL

-496 SQAANETNGYR
+496 AQAANETNGFR

-516 TAQYLPERLPA
+516 SAQYLPERLPA

-536 VLVIEPEEAAKTEMN
+536 VLVIEPEEAAKTDMN

-576 TGSSDSV
+576 IGSSDSV
-583 EVSIPPL
+583 EVSTPPL

-619 VWRELTYAE
+619 IWRELTYAE

-651 EQAKKPSFNAEPQ
+651 EQAKKPSFKVEQQ